1 MDPVTAI
8 AGAVDS
14 IFGFYGQVLDAFTW
28 KDKARWESLPE
39 YRDPLDYK
47 PDPDYTIP
55 IILGAMVLVFIVMAI
70 ALTKK

>member
-8 AGAVDS
+8 AGAIDS
-14 IFGFYGQVLDAFTW
+14 IYGFYGQVLDAVTW
-28 KDKARWESLPE
+28 KEKARWQTLPE
-39 YRDPLDYK
+39 YRNPTDCK

-55 IILGAMVLVFIVMAI
+55 IILGAMVIVFIVMAI